1 MLHIGT
7 NALAA
12 TALILLCNTGAPMLI
27 PDTRTLGRI
36 VRERRRAVGLTA
48 VRAAAMAGISRRL
61 LGEFERGT
69 RRNVGTKAIF
79 RILDLLGLKMEVEP
93 RGSGAERPVRRAS
106 HRA

>member
-1 MLHIGT
+1 
-7 NALAA
+7 
-12 TALILLCNTGAPMLI
+12 MLI

-61 LGEFERGT
+61 LSEFERGT

-79 RILDLLGLKMEVEP
+79 RILDLLGLRMEIAP
-93 RGSGAERPVRRAS
+93 RGGGAEHPVRSPSDRA
-106 HRA
+106 